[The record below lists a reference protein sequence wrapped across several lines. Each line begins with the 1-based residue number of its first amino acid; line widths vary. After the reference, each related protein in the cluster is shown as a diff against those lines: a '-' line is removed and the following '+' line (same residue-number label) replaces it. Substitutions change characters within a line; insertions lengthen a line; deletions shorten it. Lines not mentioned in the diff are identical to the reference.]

1 MTKLGIVFRFHLSY
15 NRIQEK
21 TKISQ
26 NLNSLRKMSKKVLT
40 FQKKRNILITEHVFG
55 IRKVR
60 GGILMTNKEMELIK
74 MIRENDNPTQAL
86 MTAIIIVQGY
96 LRQHELDSTQGS
108 VGLRESS

>member
-26 NLNSLRKMSKKVLT
+26 NLNFYRKMSKKVLT
-40 FQKKRNILITEHVFG
+40 FPKKRNILITEHVFD

-60 GGILMTNKEMELIK
+60 EG
-74 MIRENDNPTQAL
+74 
-86 MTAIIIVQGY
+86 
-96 LRQHELDSTQGS
+96 DSYDKQRNGTD
-108 VGLRESS
+108 